1 MKYSI
6 NILEKKKLD
15 KKGFIFF
22 KNKIPV
28 TIKNFT
34 KLCLSLGKPRKI
46 NYLIYHKKYKYINIL
61 KRKKKENRKNF
72 FGDVWHNDHAFEL
85 KPPVYTALLCKE
97 ISNKIDATYFINR
110 NNFFQKLN
118 KKNKNFLLKNYF
130 QISAPLNF
138 IKNIKK
144 KYIKKKKFFIKGA
157 SKAKNGYKIDVN
169 PYHYNFSGNKKDR
182 NLKKIFQLFKT
193 QYKVNWEKNMIIC
206 EMPYF

>member
-1 MKYSI
+1 M
-6 NILEKKKLD
+6 
-15 KKGFIFF
+15 
-22 KNKIPV
+22 
-28 TIKNFT
+28 
-34 KLCLSLGKPRKI
+34 
-46 NYLIYHKKYKYINIL
+46 
-61 KRKKKENRKNF
+61 
-72 FGDVWHNDHAFEL
+72 
-85 KPPVYTALLCKE
+85 CKE

-130 QISAPLNF
+130 QIGAPLNF

-193 QYKVNWEKNMIIC
+193 QYKVNWEKNMILIWNNNVVFHKASKANGDRLIYRIIID
-206 EMPYF
+206 EKKK